1 MKTLIKT
8 FFAIILVSVLFNSCT
23 NDDVSP
29 GGSAV
34 NYAKFGLDISLSQ
47 AFSGVDSLVS
57 IKVKVHNVST
67 GRDSTFT
74 VPSVKCL
81 DAEGKLQSSI
91 SIDTLNI
98 AEGLYNVEL
107 EANAVHHSKLK
118 HCPWQSDEPVL
129 GEKHRFYATSFRHR
143 PVLPQY
149 G

>member
-67 GRDSTFT
+67 GRDSSFT

-107 EANAVHHSKLK
+107 EANAVHHRLK
-118 HCPWQSDEPVL
+118 ALSV
-129 GEKHRFYATSFRHR
+129 AI
-143 PVLPQY
+143 
-149 G
+149 